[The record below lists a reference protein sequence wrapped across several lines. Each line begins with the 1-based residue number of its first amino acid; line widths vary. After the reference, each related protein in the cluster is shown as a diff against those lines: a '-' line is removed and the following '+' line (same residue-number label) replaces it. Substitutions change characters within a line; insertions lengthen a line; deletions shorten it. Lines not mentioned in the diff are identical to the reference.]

1 MSTLPSQ
8 SVFVE
13 IRFWLMLLVSVVLP
27 LGINGVLL
35 AKRAVSRTTV
45 LILGITLVSIA
56 GLDLFFLQS
65 LAAAARLTP
74 SLTDDAF
81 FLSEISMA
89 LYLIPA
95 TFGGIGVNVISHIVV
110 THLVEAE
117 RRFAAEQIG
126 Q

>member
-1 MSTLPSQ
+1 MTALPSQ